1 MSKLVP
7 GQKSRA
13 SVKLCE
19 QKVTRH
25 YYRSSINMGHRYD
38 ALTCQQ

>member
-25 YYRSSINMGHRYD
+25 YYRNMHQYG
-38 ALTCQQ
+38 TQI